1 MARQRSAKPSTAVRI
16 RQAPQKNPHNF
27 IVRVFFVTSCF
38 YTLQINQLEFSVM
51 IKKWESKIDGLYG
64 KIFSNQNKK
73 KLEKITL
80 WLSII
85 GFVIHLVLIYSKK
98 LGLIVFSFNSELLD
112 SPVSAI
118 YTPFTIILIYEIYLL
133 VLNLPRSFT
142 TSVSKQFEII
152 SLILIRRIF
161 ADIPKIDI
169 NADWFSTS
177 ANVQLIYDVLGV
189 LILYYLIYLFNKAR
203 LKLNK
208 KPVTTAINSFVSS
221 KKAVSLALLLILVI
235 ISFNSVFMWVR
246 DLTNNTIVVD
256 INAIFYNEFFTVLI
270 LADVL
275 ILLLSFQY
283 TERYTQI
290 VRNTGFIIS
299 TILIRL
305 SFGATGLTNIALVI
319 SSVLF
324 GLLILSIYNLGETTR
339 ENQKKI

>member
-1 MARQRSAKPSTAVRI
+1 
-16 RQAPQKNPHNF
+16 
-27 IVRVFFVTSCF
+27 
-38 YTLQINQLEFSVM
+38 M
-51 IKKWESKIDGLYG
+51 IKNWKSKIDGLYG
-64 KIFSNQNKK
+64 RVFSDQNKK
-73 KLEKITL
+73 KLEKTTL

-85 GFVIHLVLIYSKK
+85 GFVFHLTLIYIKK
-98 LGLIVFSFNSELLD
+98 LELVAFSFDSELLD
-112 SPVSAI
+112 SPISAI

-161 ADIPKIDI
+161 ADIPKIDL
-169 NADWFSTS
+169 NADWLNTA
-177 ANVQLIYDVLGV
+177 ANVQLIYDILGV

-203 LKLNK
+203 LKLDK
-208 KPVTTAINSFVSS
+208 KPMTTAIGGFVSS
-221 KKAVSLALLLILVI
+221 KKAVSLALLVVLVF
-235 ISFNSVFMWVR
+235 ISLNSVFTWLS
-246 DLTNNTIVVD
+246 DLANNNEIVD

-290 VRNTGFIIS
+290 VRNTGLIIS

-305 SFGATGLTNIALVI
+305 SFGVSGLTNIVLVV

-324 GLLILSIYNLGETTR
+324 GLLILSIYNLSEKSAK
-339 ENQKKI
+339 NQPEV

>member
-1 MARQRSAKPSTAVRI
+1 
-16 RQAPQKNPHNF
+16 
-27 IVRVFFVTSCF
+27 
-38 YTLQINQLEFSVM
+38 M
-51 IKKWESKIDGLYG
+51 IKKWQSKIDGVYG
-64 KIFSNQNKK
+64 KVFSDQNKK

-85 GFVIHLVLIYSKK
+85 GFVFHLILIYVKK
-98 LGLIVFSFNSELLD
+98 LELVPFSFDSELLD
-112 SPVSAI
+112 SPISAI

-142 TSVSKQFEII
+142 TSISKQFEII

-161 ADIPKIDI
+161 ADIPKIDL
-169 NADWFSTS
+169 NADWLSAS

-189 LILYYLIYLFNKAR
+189 LVLYYLIYLFNKAR
-203 LKLNK
+203 LKLDK
-208 KPVTTAINSFVSS
+208 KPMTTAISRFVSS
-221 KKAVSLALLLILVI
+221 KKAVSLALLLVLVL
-235 ISFNSVFMWVR
+235 ISFNSIFTWVS
-246 DLTNNTIVVD
+246 DLANNNEIVD
-256 INAIFYNEFFTVLI
+256 INAIFYNEFFSVLI

-305 SFGATGLTNIALVI
+305 SFGVSGLTNIVLVV

-324 GLLILSIYNLGETTR
+324 GLLILSIYNLSEKSAK
-339 ENQKKI
+339 NQPEG